1 MTMSADKLK
10 ELRVKF
16 VAQLDK
22 EEARLENERAFLQS
36 VLDKSL
42 GKAAVKDKAAKE
54 KDAVALVTEMFG
66 LG

>member
-1 MTMSADKLK
+1 MTMSADKLRA
-10 ELRVKF
+10 LRVKF

-42 GKAAVKDKAAKE
+42 GKATVKDKAAKE